1 MKNMKKRLTGL
12 FVTLV
17 MLMTML
23 MAVPVS
29 ASLADFSEEEKL
41 AIRQSA
47 ESYLSSV
54 FVMDDTQLEGLKEY
68 GNFYEIM
75 GNALL
80 DSREELGDF
89 VELEVVNQKDVDNKG
104 AEPQYST
111 IDETEENIYVT
122 LMAKFT
128 NYDAEVIMSFDE
140 TASTPVN
147 FVMNT
152 QYSLGEK
159 MAQAGVNTITGI
171 LIVFIILLF
180 LAFLI
185 SLFKYVNPAARKKKA
200 APAPAAAPA
209 PKKAAPAPVVETVDV
224 ASNDEEII
232 AVIAAAIAAAEADGT
247 ATGDS
252 YVVRSIKR
260 VGNTRSWKRA

>member
-1 MKNMKKRLTGL
+1 MNNMKKRLTGL
-12 FVTLV
+12 FVALV

-23 MAVPVS
+23 VAVPVF
-29 ASLADFSEEEKL
+29 ASLADYSEEEKL
-41 AIRQSA
+41 ALAQSA
-47 ESYLSSV
+47 ESYLTSV
-54 FVMDDTQLEGLKEY
+54 YVMDDASLEGMKEY
-68 GNFYEIM
+68 GNFYEVLANTWM
-75 GNALL
+75 

-89 VELEVVNQKDVDNKG
+89 VEIMSSSV
-104 AEPQYST
+104 
-111 IDETEENIYVT
+111 DETEENIYVT
-122 LMAKFT
+122 MMTKFT
-128 NYDAEVIMSFDE
+128 NYDAEVIMYFDE
-140 TASTPVN
+140 TASQPMN

-171 LIVFIILLF
+171 LIVFVILLF

-185 SLFKYVNPAARKKKA
+185 SLFKYVNPAARRKKA
-200 APAPAAAPA
+200 APAPVAAPA
-209 PKKAAPAPVVETVDV
+209 PKKEAPAPVVETVDV

>member
-1 MKNMKKRLTGL
+1 MNNMKKRLTGL
-12 FVTLV
+12 FLVLV

-23 MAVPVS
+23 VAIPVS
-29 ASLADFSEEEKL
+29 AAVTELSDDEKAALAD
-41 AIRQSA
+41 SA
-47 ESYLSSV
+47 ATYV
-54 FVMDDTQLEGLKEY
+54 ATVYTMDDASLEGLKAY
-68 GNFYEIM
+68 GNFYEVLASTWM
-75 GNALL
+75 EN
-80 DSREELGDF
+80 RTELGEF
-89 VELEVVNQKDVDNKG
+89 VEVTSTSVD
-104 AEPQYST
+104 A
-111 IDETEENIYVT
+111 TEDNIYVT
-122 LMAKFT
+122 MMTKFT
-128 NYDAEVIMSFDE
+128 KYDSEVIMYFDSSATE
-140 TASTPVN
+140 PVN

-171 LIVFIILLF
+171 LIVFLILLF

-185 SLFKYVNPAARKKKA
+185 SLFKYVNPDARRPKKA
-200 APAPAAAPA
+200 APAPAAPA

-224 ASNDEEII
+224 ASDDEEII

>member
-1 MKNMKKRLTGL
+1 MNKMKKRLTGL
-12 FVTLV
+12 FLVLV

-23 MAVPVS
+23 LAIPVS
-29 ASLADFSEEEKL
+29 AAVKELSDEEKTAL
-41 AIRQSA
+41 AQSA
-47 ESYLSSV
+47 EAYV
-54 FVMDDTQLEGLKEY
+54 AQIYTMDDASLEGIKAY
-68 GNFYEIM
+68 GNFYEVLANTWM
-75 GNALL
+75 

-89 VELEVVNQKDVDNKG
+89 VEVLSTSVD
-104 AEPQYST
+104 A
-111 IDETEENIYVT
+111 TEEQIYVT
-122 LMAKFT
+122 LMTKFT
-128 NYDAEVIMSFDE
+128 NYDAEVLMYFDE
-140 TASTPVN
+140 EAATPVN
-147 FVMNT
+147 FVINT

-171 LIVFIILLF
+171 LIVFVILLF

-200 APAPAAAPA
+200 APAPEKIQQV
-209 PKKAAPAPVVETVDV
+209 PKRVAPAPVVETIDV

>member
-12 FVTLV
+12 FLALV

-23 MAVPVS
+23 MAIPVS
-29 ASLADFSEEEKL
+29 AAVKELSDEEKAGLAD
-41 AIRQSA
+41 SA
-47 ESYLSSV
+47 SSYVASV
-54 FVMDDTQLEGLKEY
+54 YAMDDASLEGIKAY
-68 GNFYEIM
+68 GNFYEVLANTWM
-75 GNALL
+75 

-89 VELEVVNQKDVDNKG
+89 VEVLSTSVD
-104 AEPQYST
+104 A
-111 IDETEENIYVT
+111 TEEQIYVT
-122 LMAKFT
+122 LMTKFT
-128 NYDAEVIMSFDE
+128 NYDAEVIMYFDE
-140 TASTPVN
+140 SATEPVN

-152 QYSLGEK
+152 QYSMGEK
-159 MAQAGVNTITGI
+159 IAQAGVNTVTGI
-171 LIVFIILLF
+171 LIVFVILLF

-200 APAPAAAPA
+200 APAPAPVQQAS
-209 PKKAAPAPVVETVDV
+209 KKAAPAPVVETVDV

>member
-1 MKNMKKRLTGL
+1 MNKMKKRLTGL
-12 FVTLV
+12 FLVLV

-23 MAVPVS
+23 LAIPVS
-29 ASLADFSEEEKL
+29 AAVVELSDEEKTAL
-41 AIRQSA
+41 AQSA
-47 ESYLSSV
+47 ESYV
-54 FVMDDTQLEGLKEY
+54 AGVYTMDDASLEGMKEY
-68 GNFYEIM
+68 GAFYEVLANTWM
-75 GNALL
+75 

-89 VELEVVNQKDVDNKG
+89 VEVISDSV
-104 AEPQYST
+104 
-111 IDETEENIYVT
+111 DETEDNIYVT
-122 LMAKFT
+122 MMTRFT
-128 NYDAEVIMSFDE
+128 NYDAEVIMYFDE
-140 TASTPVN
+140 SASTPVN
-147 FVMNT
+147 FVINT

-171 LIVFIILLF
+171 LIVFVILLF

-185 SLFKYVNPAARKKKA
+185 SLFKYVNPAARKKKS
-200 APAPAAAPA
+200 APAPVQA
-209 PKKAAPAPVVETVDV
+209 PKKEAPAPAPVVETIDV